1 MAGYYLKERSESIN
15 YHGYVRTA
23 EPNIIAVDYDWRGR
37 HKSMGLS
44 SWVPSPEFDMA
55 LYSLSGLTNTSQVLL
70 DGHTVHLQF
79 YDLERVN
86 GLQVA
91 SAYPI
96 I

>member
-1 MAGYYLKERSESIN
+1 MFYCQ
-15 YHGYVRTA
+15 
-23 EPNIIAVDYDWRGR
+23 PNIIAVDYDWRGR
-37 HKSMGLS
+37 HKSMGTFF
-44 SWVPSPEFDMA
+44 VGTSPEFDMA

-70 DGHTVHLQF
+70 NGHTVHLQF